1 MPMYQELKMMTEH
14 LGFQLRNNNLSQIK
28 EDIRYATNLVFKLVI
43 KELEFNDFLHKYNNF
58 YYWIGFDEL
67 PQDEK
72 EKLFLNFP
80 IINIHRK
87 IQEDIINKVY
97 CSDYDIDILHSLGRI
112 SIKEAIDNIGK
123 LFEENKV
130 EFMKTLNL

>member
-1 MPMYQELKMMTEH
+1 MTEH